1 MNEFWEFFN
10 KLNLIIGP
18 VGFIIGLISYFKIK
32 RVDNS
37 LISQKEK
44 ILFNK
49 KYKKFTKNI
58 DMILSIL
65 ENDGVEN
72 SIPLILNLCDKILK
86 VSGGLPKSELKNLN
100 THINN
105 IKKYNLSNRIDVK
118 SELNYIR
125 NIIES
130 VGEKNGL

>member
-1 MNEFWEFFN
+1 MNEFWDFLN

-18 VGFIIGLISYFKIK
+18 VGFIIGLISYLKIK

-37 LISQKEK
+37 LIIQKEK

-49 KYKKFTKNI
+49 KHKQFTKDI
-58 DMILSIL
+58 DMFISIL
-65 ENDGVEN
+65 EKDGVET
-72 SIPLILNLCDKILK
+72 SIPPILNLCDKILK

-105 IKKYNLSNRIDVK
+105 IKKYNLNNQIDVK